1 MMIRWLRR
9 EKEFSEDI
17 VAQRYL
23 CHSLCNSRLLPLQIH
38 NDLRNARNSTDGV
51 SADDGGWA
59 LTEVDGSQA
68 SAMDGTHA
76 NVVVAVAAYEPAA
89 GREDRLLQT

>member
-1 MMIRWLRR
+1 
-9 EKEFSEDI
+9 
-17 VAQRYL
+17 
-23 CHSLCNSRLLPLQIH
+23 
-38 NDLRNARNSTDGV
+38 V

-68 SAMDGTHA
+68 SVMDGTHA

-89 GREDRLLQT
+89 GRGDRKKMLLQT